1 MSEKY
6 TFYSSSPSPELTKSI
21 SKLLEQPNIT
31 QQDSPSAIIIQK
43 DGINPEDNIEH
54 ICSIDETSP
63 NSIQAESFTRTGTY
77 NYYVDR
83 ANKELEKKFK
93 TCSILIGAAISMYN
107 SSEVQHDT
115 IREQALERILEPI
128 AYFVNPLS
136 LPIEIED
143 PE

>member
-1 MSEKY
+1 MTDKDKK
-6 TFYSSSPSPELTKSI
+6 EL
-21 SKLLEQPNIT
+21 
-31 QQDSPSAIIIQK
+31 
-43 DGINPEDNIEH
+43 IN
-54 ICSIDETSP
+54 
-63 NSIQAESFTRTGTY
+63 
-77 NYYVDR
+77 
-83 ANKELEKKFK
+83 ELEKKFK